1 LAGIASFGAYIPWW
15 RLGVETREWGS
26 KAERSVASFDE
37 DSLTMAVAAAVNC
50 LTGVDRQ
57 EVDGLYFATLG
68 RPAVGEGSAHFL
80 SPRLFDK
87 QGNSVGL
94 ELDGPMAEGKVDAR
108 AGWVTELTIDGTTHR
123 GFAISPGEVGFKL
136 DGKYERLEVFVCYR
150 PERGLPPYAAV
161 DCRPVFAGAME
172 CRQVREALWDL
183 VARDFRDRQSQIE
196 MEMERRDGIWNEY
209 TPTGSEAPRAYYL
222 ARAQERLELAR
233 KTLAFVEQTVPRPK
247 LAAELKTLEQR
258 IDRAAEDPA
267 SSAGKDLF
275 AQAVDLR
282 RRIIFV
288 AVSAR
293 GRTLESPVDDL
304 GIAVTRRPLFFA
316 DVHLH
321 TGEVLAIRDTP
332 PGSGW
337 GTVPTPVF

>member
-1 LAGIASFGAYIPWW
+1 MRKEIPTMKPMPLTIKPLVLLSFVVFSLPPGAGGPRRVLFLGSQLHEAEPPKTVPGYVKKDTWHESMLASLKAVFALTAEKDLAAGPSGFRPAIVRLTADGQPV
-15 RLGVETREWGS
+15 RLGVRVRGL
-26 KAERSVASFDE
+26 ER
-37 DSLTMAVAAAVNC
+37 
-50 LTGVDRQ
+50 
-57 EVDGLYFATLG
+57 LYFATLG

-123 GFAISPGEVGFKL
+123 GFALSPGEVGFKL

-196 MEMERRDGIWNEY
+196 MEMERRDGIWNED
-209 TPTGSEAPRAYYL
+209 TPTGSEAA
-222 ARAQERLELAR
+222 
-233 KTLAFVEQTVPRPK
+233 
-247 LAAELKTLEQR
+247 
-258 IDRAAEDPA
+258 
-267 SSAGKDLF
+267 
-275 AQAVDLR
+275 
-282 RRIIFV
+282 
-288 AVSAR
+288 
-293 GRTLESPVDDL
+293 L
-304 GIAVTRRPLFFA
+304 G
-316 DVHLH
+316 
-321 TGEVLAIRDTP
+321 
-332 PGSGW
+332 
-337 GTVPTPVF
+337 